1 MLRSLQSVIL
11 LFLIVSLTCII
22 GKGQLLNLD
31 VDPMVLLMGN
41 SYVFLLTLFSF
52 WLLSNGL
59 KAKSTTSFM
68 GSVYSS
74 FMLKLVLSAILVVAY
89 VRMSKVQANMPA
101 IFISM
106 FLYLVYTFLE
116 VNELMKMLRKK

>member
-1 MLRSLQSVIL
+1 MFRSLQSVIL
-11 LFLIVSLTCII
+11 LFLIVSFFCVI
-22 GKGQLLNLD
+22 GEHQLSNLG
-31 VDPMVLLMGN
+31 VDAMVLLIGN
-41 SYVFLLTLFSF
+41 GYVFLLTLFSF
-52 WLLSNGL
+52 WIVSNGL

-89 VRMSKVQANMPA
+89 VRLSKGQANMPA
-101 IFISM
+101 LFISM

-116 VNELMKMLRKK
+116 VSQLMKLLRKK

>member
-11 LFLIVSLTCII
+11 LFLIVSFFCVI
-22 GKGQLLNLD
+22 GEHQLSNLG
-31 VDPMVLLMGN
+31 VDAMVLLIGN
-41 SYVFLLTLFSF
+41 GYVFLLTLFSF
-52 WLLSNGL
+52 WIVSNGL

-89 VRMSKVQANMPA
+89 VRLSKGQANMSA

-106 FLYLVYTFLE
+106 FLYLAYTFLE
-116 VNELMKMLRKK
+116 VSQLMKLLRKK